1 MLEARDLAKEEIDK
15 ELLLKVAANAR
26 LELSEQEISEFLP
39 QMREILE
46 AFSKLDELDVEK
58 EKPSFQP
65 LPLKNVS
72 RDDKAGKC
80 LSQKEAL
87 SNTKHKKDGYFLG
100 PKVV

>member
-1 MLEARDLAKEEIDK
+1 LPKVKIDK
-15 ELLLKVAANAR
+15 ELLLKVAENAR
-26 LELSEQEISEFLP
+26 LELSQREIKEFLP
-39 QMREILE
+39 QLREILE
-46 AFSKLDELDVEK
+46 SFSKLDVLDVSQ

-65 LPLKNVS
+65 LPLKNVF
-72 RDDKAGKC
+72 RDDKVEKC

>member
-1 MLEARDLAKEEIDK
+1 MPKVKIDK
-15 ELLLKVAANAR
+15 ELLLKVAENAR
-26 LELSEQEISEFLP
+26 LELSQREIKEFLP
-39 QMREILE
+39 QLREILE
-46 AFSKLDELDVEK
+46 SFSKLDVLDVSQ

-65 LPLKNVS
+65 LPLKNVF
-72 RDDKAGKC
+72 RDDKVEKC

>member
-1 MLEARDLAKEEIDK
+1 MAGTKIDD
-15 ELLLKVAANAR
+15 ELLLKVAKNAR
-26 LELSEQEISEFLP
+26 LELSEQEIKEFLP
-39 QMREILE
+39 QLKQILK
-46 AFSKLDELDVEK
+46 AFKKIDELDVSK

-65 LPLKNVS
+65 IPLQNVC
-72 RDDKAGKC
+72 REDKVEKC